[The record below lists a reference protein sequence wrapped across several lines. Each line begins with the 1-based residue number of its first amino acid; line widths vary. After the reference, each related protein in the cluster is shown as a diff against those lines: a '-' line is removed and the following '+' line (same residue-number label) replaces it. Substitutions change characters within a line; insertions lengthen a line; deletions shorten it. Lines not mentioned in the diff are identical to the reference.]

1 MKMNTSRTE
10 LARKPSPDGR
20 ATHPPSQTVT
30 MKQRGATSIEYV
42 LLAGL
47 IGLAAV
53 IILTQTGSGVTS
65 GYENLQTKVQQA

>member
-1 MKMNTSRTE
+1 MKMKMPCPE
-10 LARKPSPDGR
+10 LPRKPSLADSSTRLPG
-20 ATHPPSQTVT
+20 QTAT

-53 IILTQTGSGVTS
+53 LALTQTGSGVTS
-65 GYENLQTKVQQA
+65 GYENLQTKVDQA